1 MCQHMLQGEASR
13 HSHHSCELGVM
24 GREEFATMYSHPHRP
39 RPGRRRYRLTAY
51 SIYMIFA
58 LLITIASLRPT
69 LAQDRRV
76 PYAEYNSPLFQRLA
90 RRGEIAID
98 RRDPPSRPVIKLRQ
112 EDGDPFGST
121 AEPLA
126 SPTFQ
131 TVDSLAASSTDLDST
146 ITIQTTLVVTPTR
159 IITRSAT
166 STPASNA
173 TASLE
178 TATSTTAASTPL
190 PSPFDTSLGS
200 NFTSQA
206 CPDFFNAFL
215 NNATFEDCRPTS
227 LLLQNSNSFFRT
239 SRSPELLSQALDVSC
254 AASLA
259 QCSPLMS
266 SLASRL
272 IEDSNCGQDYRNEN
286 PLVTQARAG
295 FIAYEPLYR
304 ATCLKNGD
312 TGNYCFADAI
322 NNSSNPSDSYPY
334 YTALGTH
341 LPGGSRPTCNKC
353 IQDTMEIFAGYAAM
367 REQPVSTTY
376 TSTAQQIALGCG
388 PDFVNATVP
397 VGTVSS
403 AATKQSAVTIAS
415 DLRAVVVGLLVA
427 CVIF

>member
-1 MCQHMLQGEASR
+1 M
-13 HSHHSCELGVM
+13 V
-24 GREEFATMYSHPHRP
+24 REELATMYSHPHRP
-39 RPGRRRYRLTAY
+39 RPGRRRCQLTY
-51 SIYMIFA
+51 STYIAFI
-58 LLITIASLRPT
+58 LLITIASLMPT
-69 LAQDRRV
+69 LAHDARV
-76 PYAEYNSPLFQRLA
+76 PYQEYDSPLFQRLA

-98 RRDPPSRPVIKLRQ
+98 RRDPPSRRRIKHRQ
-112 EDGDPFGST
+112 EEGGLVGST
-121 AEPLA
+121 AVPLA
-126 SPTFQ
+126 TPTSE
-131 TVDSLAASSTDLDST
+131 TADLTAASSAEIDST
-146 ITIQTTLVVTPTR
+146 ISIQTTLVVTPSRT
-159 IITRSAT
+159 ITESA
-166 STPASNA
+166 SATPASNA

-178 TATSTTAASTPL
+178 TASSSSAASTPL

-259 QCSPLMS
+259 QCSPLMA

-272 IEDSNCGQDYRNEN
+272 IEDTNCGQDYRSEN
-286 PLVTQARAG
+286 PLVIQARAG
-295 FIAYEPLYR
+295 LIAYEPLYR
-304 ATCLKNGD
+304 ATCIKNGD
-312 TGNYCFADAI
+312 TGNYCFVDAI
-322 NNSSNPSDSYPY
+322 SNSSNPSDSYPY
-334 YTALGTH
+334 YTALGTN

-367 REQPVSTTY
+367 KEQPVSTTY

-397 VGTVSS
+397 VGTTSS
-403 AATKQSAVTIAS
+403 GTVKQSTVADAS
-415 DLRAVVVGLLVA
+415 ALMAFVAGLLVA
-427 CVIF
+427 CLAF